1 MTAKTAA
8 GFYGVGGHVRRFTR
22 KNLRHKKP
30 QHNHGLGS
38 TLKAC
43 YSEIHFEVTA
53 EESVRY
59 VSSVRALNGTSS
71 AIISITDTFCHITDI
86 TAEPTSPGNAYYPVY
101 GYGYGVLSNAKNMQV
116 SQLHPA
122 AANTLY
128 VGEAREPLSYTY
140 HQVTN
145 SSDSKVYASMGTS
158 NAWKRL

>member
-1 MTAKTAA
+1 MLGASPGKTSD
-8 GFYGVGGHVRRFTR
+8 TR
-22 KNLRHKKP
+22 NP

-71 AIISITDTFCHITDI
+71 AIISITDTFCDITDI

-101 GYGYGVLSNAKNMQV
+101 MVTDMGFSLTPKICRYRS
-116 SQLHPA
+116 SIRQLP
-122 AANTLY
+122 TRFML
-128 VGEAREPLSYTY
+128 GEAGSLSPILII
-140 HQVTN
+140 
-145 SSDSKVYASMGTS
+145 
-158 NAWKRL
+158 R